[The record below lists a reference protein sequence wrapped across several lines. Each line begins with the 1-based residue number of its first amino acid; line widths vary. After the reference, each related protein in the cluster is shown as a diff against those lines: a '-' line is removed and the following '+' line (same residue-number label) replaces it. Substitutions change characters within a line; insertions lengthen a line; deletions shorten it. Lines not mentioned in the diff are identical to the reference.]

1 MLRLLLSILAP
12 SGLLFLAGRD
22 PGTLYRVDTASRTVS
37 THHLEQLSGGDPPYM
52 VAFTGGRLVTFT
64 LGHSWSL
71 APDLSDPRELGE
83 AWFFVPS
90 ATPGR
95 VWNLLLTP
103 GSNVTFR
110 GVREV
115 GVDGRTYLTRRAKV
129 PGWALGAVPRGLVL
143 QRNGLEVWDPVSARV
158 VLRLKGEYPLGFHGP
173 LVASCTQRCNGVH
186 VTDTSTGRE
195 TIIAR
200 RSLVPYQGAFSPDG
214 RHLAVPTRRGAIALF
229 DVAAG
234 SVRLIA
240 GARMAGSYQELAWAS
255 SGWLFYNAGRRRLG
269 AWRPGL
275 PARVLPEK
283 VGPFVDMTSD

>member
-12 SGLLFLAGRD
+12 SGLLFLAGGD
-22 PGTLYRVDTASRTVS
+22 PGTLYRVDAGAGTVS

-64 LGHSWSL
+64 LGRAWSL
-71 APDLSDPRELGE
+71 APDLSEPRDLGE

-90 ATPGR
+90 VTPGR

-115 GVDGRTYLTRRAKV
+115 GVDGRTYLTRRARV
-129 PGWALGAVPRGLVL
+129 PGWALAAVPRGLVL
-143 QRNGLEVWDPVSARV
+143 QRDRLLVWDPVSARV
-158 VLRLKGEYPLGFHGP
+158 VLRLRGVYPLAVHGSV
-173 LVASCTQRCNGVH
+173 VASCADPCDAVH
-186 VTDTSTGRE
+186 LTDTTTGRDRVVRGPQL
-195 TIIAR
+195 I
-200 RSLVPYQGAFSPDG
+200 PYEGAFSPDG
-214 RHLAVPTRRGAIALF
+214 RRLAAPTRDGRLAVVDDKVRIVPGAHAI
-229 DVAAG
+229 G
-234 SVRLIA
+234 E
-240 GARMAGSYQELAWAS
+240 MTWAS
-255 SGWLFYNAGRRRLG
+255 SGWLFYNAGRGRLG